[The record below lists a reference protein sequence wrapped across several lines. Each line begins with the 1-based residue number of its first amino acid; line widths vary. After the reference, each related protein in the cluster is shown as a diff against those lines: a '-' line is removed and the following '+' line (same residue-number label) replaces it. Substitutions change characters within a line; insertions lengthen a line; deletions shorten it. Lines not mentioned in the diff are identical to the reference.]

1 MIKCEICKK
10 KTKPKET
17 TALLYTYRQ
26 NGQIDSQKRVCLEC
40 YEKECQRVGKES
52 EKKE

>member
-1 MIKCEICKK
+1 MIKCEVCKK
-10 KTKPKET
+10 ETKPKET

-40 YEKECQRVGKES
+40 YEKNVNEDAKKV